1 MLPFFFFLM
10 PLCIL
15 SFCQEHPNKTLRWE
29 SLRRE
34 AEHSVESAPN
44 VLLWVS
50 WRQNCTSTCHAL
62 SDGGRALLCL
72 MHGPIATHSRS
83 WGTCPTNSAPA
94 PFHAQHCRTWWQGVV
109 CVIAPP
115 FGRWRHMTT
124 SAIPPGCSPQPWSVS
139 TLMSQTKLTC
149 WQCRANVGSVVLIY
163 SLKGIGSQINY
174 SVHLTSA

>member
-1 MLPFFFFLM
+1 MNQPRM
-10 PLCIL
+10 
-15 SFCQEHPNKTLRWE
+15 FCC
-29 SLRRE
+29 
-34 AEHSVESAPN
+34 ESAEGKTALPPAMPSVMAAGPRRVSRMVPLPHTAGAGAP
-44 VLLWVS
+44 VLLT
-50 WRQNCTSTCHAL
+50 Q
-62 SDGGRALLCL
+62 
-72 MHGPIATHSRS
+72 
-83 WGTCPTNSAPA
+83 APA
-94 PFHAQHCRTWWQGVV
+94 PFRAQHCRTWWQGVV